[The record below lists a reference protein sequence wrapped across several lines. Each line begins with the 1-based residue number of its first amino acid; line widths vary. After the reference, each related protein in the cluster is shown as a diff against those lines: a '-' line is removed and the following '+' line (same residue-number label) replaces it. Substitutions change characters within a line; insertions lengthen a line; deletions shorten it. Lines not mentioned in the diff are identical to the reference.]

1 MKIDNKRRLLI
12 KELNSIPIY
21 LQGHFDKDGKRLKC
35 TIGGY
40 YQGIYILLIP
50 SDSINPY
57 RKIDGNCIKISYIQ
71 GFINSIYSAKSR
83 DFMLFNNFYDEYKYF
98 YWVNENYLN
107 EIVSKAK
114 ANGSNEILL
123 NIL

>member
-1 MKIDNKRRLLI
+1 MKIDNNRRLLI

-21 LQGHFDKDGKRLKC
+21 LQGHFDRYGKRIKC
-35 TIGGY
+35 TIGCY
-40 YQGIYILLIP
+40 YQGIYIILIP

-71 GFINSIYSAKSR
+71 GFINSIYKAKAR
-83 DFMLFNNFYDEYKYF
+83 DFMLFNNFYAEYKYF
-98 YWVNENYLN
+98 YWINENNLN

-114 ANGSNEILL
+114 ANGSKEILL
-123 NIL
+123 NII

>member
-1 MKIDNKRRLLI
+1 MKIDNNRRLLI

-35 TIGGY
+35 TIGCY
-40 YQGIYILLIP
+40 YQGVYIILIP

-71 GFINSIYSAKSR
+71 GFINSIYKAKVR
-83 DFMLFNNFYDEYKYF
+83 DFMLFNNFYAEYKYF
-98 YWVNENYLN
+98 YWINENNLN

-114 ANGSNEILL
+114 ANGSKEILL
-123 NIL
+123 NII